1 MTQGLGAPDPVPMR
15 VGDTERNSALEALGE
30 HLSAGRLDIEEYGER
45 SAKVTVARTTADLTA
60 LFTDLPAPHPTLP
73 AQGSYPALRAGTTPE
88 RVSSDG
94 RSVKPTAGPKPVGQ
108 RVMAALVPLS
118 AMLALLL
125 FLTLHIP
132 WYIFLLPAV
141 VAIVTGAIWEDDDDR
156 RKRELRDRRR
166 RELGPGER

>member
-1 MTQGLGAPDPVPMR
+1 MR

-45 SAKVTVARTTADLTA
+45 SAKVTVARTSADLAA

-73 AQGSYPALRAGTTPE
+73 GRAGLPAVHAATSPPALPTDSRI
-88 RVSSDG
+88 
-94 RSVKPTAGPKPVGQ
+94 VKPAAESRPVGQ

-118 AMLALLL
+118 AMLALVL
-125 FLTLHIP
+125 FLTLHVP
-132 WYIFLLPAV
+132 WFIFLLPAA
-141 VAIVTGAIWEDDDDR
+141 VAVITGAIWDDDDK

-166 RELGPGER
+166 RELGPGGR

>member
-1 MTQGLGAPDPVPMR
+1 MGASDPVPMR

-45 SAKVTVARTTADLTA
+45 SAKVTVARTTADLSA

-73 AQGSYPALRAGTTPE
+73 GPGSAPVLRSATTPE
-88 RVSSDG
+88 STSVDSHM
-94 RSVKPTAGPKPVGQ
+94 VKPAAGPKPVGQ
-108 RVMAALVPLS
+108 RVMGAMVPLS
-118 AMLALLL
+118 AMLALVL

-141 VAIVTGAIWEDDDDR
+141 VAIITGVFWEDDDDR

>member
-1 MTQGLGAPDPVPMR
+1 MTQGTGAPDPVPMR

-45 SAKVTVARTTADLTA
+45 SAKVTVARTTADLAA

-73 AQGSYPALRAGTTPE
+73 SSVGLPVLPTAKSPRATPT
-88 RVSSDG
+88 DG
-94 RSVKPTAGPKPVGQ
+94 RIVKPTTDSKPVGQ

-118 AMLALLL
+118 AMLALVL

-141 VAIVTGAIWEDDDDR
+141 VAVVTGAIWEDGDDR

-166 RELGPGER
+166 GELGPGER

>member
-73 AQGSYPALRAGTTPE
+73 TSAGLPAVHPATAPLAAPA
-88 RVSSDG
+88 DG
-94 RSVKPTAGPKPVGQ
+94 RIVKPTTDSKPVGQ

-118 AMLALLL
+118 AMLALVL
-125 FLTLHIP
+125 FLTVHVP